1 MDIKII
7 EQKPVTLSEVKK
19 ALESSNEEDQ
29 NFRITKTKEYLDY
42 FAKLS
47 EKEAKE
53 LKKKI
58 EDLNIPRLKE
68 EMIVKVVD
76 LLPKSEEEVSLI
88 FQAYPIT
95 ISSQNLKK
103 IASTVEEFMKNRK

>member
-19 ALESSNEEDQ
+19 SLESSNEEDQ